1 MTKVEIDDPHDDCTH
16 WLGSLS
22 EEGDNSKERTAK
34 RIARRTP
41 EPDVL
46 SEELGPQTQWQD

>member
-1 MTKVEIDDPHDDCTH
+1 MQQTDDPHDDCTH
-16 WLGSLS
+16 WAGNLS
-22 EEGDNSKERTAK
+22 EENIDSDKRAAK

-46 SEELGPQTQWQD
+46 SEELGTQTQWQD